1 MTLLTEVKTPAD
13 VITNLDTNW
22 VTITEPDAI
31 AKPKFK
37 EGFLGEI
44 ATDGNTILIGW
55 SQLPLLSVDEG
66 SQNDKLDNLFE
77 VVIISDHNV
86 EATARSN
93 LMKLL
98 SQVRRHSNR
107 QITNGEWHLDL
118 AIPNKKGHEEF
129 FICSLRQ
136 TLFILGD

>member
-1 MTLLTEVKTPAD
+1 MTFLSEVDTPTQ

-22 VTITEPDAI
+22 VTAADPDAI
-31 AKPKFK
+31 AKPKFA

-44 ATDGNTILIGW
+44 HTDGNTVLVGW
-55 SQLPLLSVDEG
+55 SQLPFLTMDLG
-66 SQNDKLDNLFE
+66 TKNDKLDNLFE
-77 VVIISDHNV
+77 VVVISDHNV
-86 EATARSN
+86 EATARTN

-107 QITNGEWHLDL
+107 AITSGEWHLDI
-118 AIPNKKGHEEF
+118 AIPNKKGHEQF

-136 TLFILGD
+136 TLYVGD